1 MRPPLYLAARG
12 IQSLLQA
19 DLEIKTFIY
28 FFRIFLLLNYYV
40 MISLAVGFG
49 ILFILSMAERSI
61 VAREIVFNSKTL
73 LLLFKNTMG
82 LQGIIEILIL

>member
-1 MRPPLYLAARG
+1 
-12 IQSLLQA
+12 
-19 DLEIKTFIY
+19 
-28 FFRIFLLLNYYV
+28 

-82 LQGIIEILIL
+82 LQGIIEIKRNIIASYSSERDSFYRKKK